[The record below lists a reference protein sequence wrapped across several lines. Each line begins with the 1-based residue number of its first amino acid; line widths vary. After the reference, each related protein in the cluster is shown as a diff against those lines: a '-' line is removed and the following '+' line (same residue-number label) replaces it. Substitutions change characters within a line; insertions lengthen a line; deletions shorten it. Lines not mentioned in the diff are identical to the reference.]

1 MSRTLTLLAALLF
14 ALLSALALH
23 AADAENRSN
32 GDGRAPAPLS
42 LTAEGR
48 QGSPRENPYT
58 DIYRAAVERRMR
70 EAATRRE
77 QTKKGAQEDISTACP
92 AWMLAARTGE
102 ARYREFALELYD
114 RFLQEKVDHDF
125 HVSRPFGLVTLEM
138 HKGGVLTG
146 ERRDAARRQARERIT
161 WFLDQRKSDDR
172 YFDCNIALADTL
184 AVACLA
190 RVFADDPE
198 LRAGEIRRTVAALGQ
213 RILETGDLNE
223 NASNYASLG
232 ICFFLELAR
241 LEGWLDDV
249 RRSEHFRNMFARMRD
264 IISPAGS
271 IPEYGDGYFR
281 RQQLRLD
288 FVLLL
293 EMAARLYND
302 ASFQQAARRFL
313 TATPEL
319 EEDQLHRGYLLL
331 AVEPFTPTQTTQPAL
346 SAVQTRRIPGEP
358 SKTVPDKLILRT
370 GTQPEDAMIMIDLRA
385 LGSHAH
391 EYKRPSVGFYEVG
404 GAPLFHNLGR
414 RGTTSGQCGN
424 SFWILDRPEAFPGY
438 PREKVWNTATVPADY
453 CFPATEP
460 GAYRIG
466 DSLLLR
472 NFGTPDLRLLR
483 FDNLRLEGPKGALLL
498 DGFESSK
505 TWHSNVARHPGVR
518 LESSRERT
526 QAEFSQQVNWSI
538 FGEQYCTRILEET
551 KVRNTTFRLA
561 DYDTVKLDY
570 QYEGQHPHGNLRALF
585 DRWIDLGDRPLHCEV
600 SRAEVR
606 QLGPDAWGRVEFTDY
621 NGPGNTLQRRLVLTR
636 EGVLV
641 IADTFTAAPRCAGW
655 AGGQLW
661 QLYALTERGADW
673 FASASDGAYSLENGS
688 TADRR
693 MLVKFLKAP
702 DVTIDAERVHP
713 TTMHAPKADGS
724 RHREFFTTY
733 SKRILSANQTT
744 VSALAVLPMNTSD
757 NAARLADCLALDS
770 RADQEVHVTI
780 RPPAVNTAM
789 SVDISGAV
797 VTIERVDAVP
807 KAEVI
812 PGAQ

>member
-1 MSRTLTLLAALLF
+1 MKHIVLVLLVLHSF
-14 ALLSALALH
+14 AGPNAHAQSAP
-23 AADAENRSN
+23 AAD
-32 GDGRAPAPLS
+32 
-42 LTAEGR
+42 
-48 QGSPRENPYT
+48 PYM
-58 DIYRAAVERRMR
+58 DIYRASVERRMR
-70 EAATRRE
+70 DAATRRK
-77 QTKKGAQEDISTACP
+77 QTVKGVQEDISTACA
-92 AWMLAARTGE
+92 AWMLAARTGD
-102 ARYREFALELYD
+102 ARYRDFALELYD
-114 RFLQEKVDHDF
+114 RCLKENVEHDF

-138 HKGGVLTG
+138 HKAGMLTG
-146 ERRDAARRQARERIT
+146 ERRDLARRQAQERIT
-161 WFLDQRKSDDR
+161 WFLDQRKSEDR

-198 LRAGEIRRTVAALGQ
+198 LRTGEIRRAVAALGQ

-232 ICFFLELAR
+232 ISFFLELAR

-249 RRSEHFRNMFARMRD
+249 QRSEHFRNMFTRMRD

-281 RQQLRLD
+281 HRQLRLD

-302 ASFQQAARRFL
+302 ASFQQAASRFL
-313 TATPEL
+313 PAAPEL
-319 EEDQLHRGYLLL
+319 DEDQLHRAYLLL
-331 AVEPFTPTQTTQPAL
+331 ALELFTPTLTTRPAL
-346 SAVQTRRIPGEP
+346 SAVQSRRVPGTP
-358 SKTVPDKLILRT
+358 VKTVPDKLILRT
-370 GTQPEDAMIMIDLRA
+370 GTKPGDAMIMIDLYA

-404 GAPLFHNLGR
+404 GVPLFHNLGR
-414 RGTTSGQCGN
+414 RGTRSGQCGN
-424 SFWILDRPEAFPGY
+424 SFWILDQPEAFPGY
-438 PREKVWNTATVPADY
+438 PREKDWNTATVPADY
-453 CFPATEP
+453 CFPAAEP
-460 GAYRIG
+460 GTYRID

-472 NFGTPDLRLLR
+472 NFGTRDLRLLR
-483 FDNLRLEGPKGALLL
+483 FDNLRLEGPQGTLLL
-498 DGFESSK
+498 DGFESPK
-505 TWHSNVARHPGVR
+505 TWHSNVARHPKVK

-526 QAEFSQQVNWSI
+526 QGEFSQQVNWSI
-538 FGEQYCTRILEET
+538 FGEQYCTRIFEERN
-551 KVRNTTFRLA
+551 VRNTTFRLA

-570 QYEGQHPHGNLRALF
+570 QYEGQHPHCNLRALF

-606 QLGPDAWGRVEFTDY
+606 QLGPDAWGRVEFADY

-641 IADTFTAAPRCAGW
+641 IVDAFTAGPHSGGW

-661 QLYALTERGADW
+661 QLYTLQERGPDW
-673 FASASDGAYSLENGS
+673 FASASDGAYALASGT
-688 TADRR
+688 TAERR

-702 DVTIDAERVHP
+702 GVTIDAERVQP

-733 SKRILSANQTT
+733 SKQILSAGQTT
-744 VSALAVLPMNTSD
+744 ISALAVLPLKAGD
-757 NAARLADCLALDS
+757 NAAQLAACLALES
-770 RADQEVHVTI
+770 RNDHEVHVTI
-780 RPPAVNTAM
+780 RPPAVNAAV
-789 SVDISGAV
+789 SVKLSGEA
-797 VTIERVDAVP
+797 VTIERPNAVR
-807 KAEVI
+807 KAETT
-812 PGAQ
+812 PHRKSTR